1 MRKQSSVRAGW
12 LVVAFLSSVSL
23 ACAQIAPGS
32 EMPTGDVWQSDA
44 EYIHWPMSGD
54 AEAEEEPW
62 SISPPTNT
70 ATLHATCTVR
80 SQHER
85 RRGVSAAW
93 AASRSDKH
101 RGDLRLARAADRRH
115 SRRDGFPQDARL
127 VSFQC
132 RIEAPASEME
142 TAP

>member
-1 MRKQSSVRAGW
+1 MRKQFSVPARW
-12 LVVAFLSSVSL
+12 FVIAFLSLVPL

-32 EMPTGDVWQSDA
+32 DMPTGDVWQSDA

-54 AEAEEEPW
+54 AEEPW

-70 ATLHATCTVR
+70 TILRATCTVR

-93 AASRSDKH
+93 AASLSDKR
-101 RGDLRLARAADRRH
+101 RGNLRFARAAGKPH
-115 SRRDGFPQDARL
+115 FPRDGLRQDAGL

-132 RIEAPASEME
+132 RIEAPGSEME